1 MDFMK
6 IPSFNLSESSVKI
19 TLLKPEQERR
29 EKQVEI
35 LRTSSVRPT
44 RSDPQSSQG
53 SQTQVIAGTLP
64 GSATLPT
71 RNNTKLFLYQNFI
84 PRIM

>member
-1 MDFMK
+1 MDFVK
-6 IPSFNLSESSVKI
+6 IPSFNLRQSSVKI

-35 LRTSSVRPT
+35 LRTSSVRST

-53 SQTQVIAGTLP
+53 QP
-64 GSATLPT
+64 
-71 RNNTKLFLYQNFI
+71 NTSHSWHS
-84 PRIM
+84 PRLSDFANKE